1 MPTLTGSDTY
11 FTNIS
16 ASFTATKWEALIDQ
30 AIDKING
37 YARQDLLPNMAGTVG
52 SKSVSVTSGQAG
64 WIRQIATVIYRKDTL
79 QKGAVS
85 NSFSVAGVSTSTSTT
100 NNEIDDMAKNAALNL
115 REMEVSLG

>member
-1 MPTLTGSDTY
+1 MTTLTGSDTY

-37 YARQDLLPNMAGTVG
+37 YARQDLIPNLQGTAG
-52 SKSVSVTSGQAG
+52 SKSVAVTSGQAG
-64 WIRQIATVIYRKDTL
+64 WIRQIATAIYRKDTL

-115 REMEVSLG
+115 REMEVSIG